1 MTSIMER
8 NIKYNFPEKKKT
20 FIPILTDINIR
31 TGKTQNQSFNSSIT
45 IISLK
50 IYNFFTT
57 TTESRVGTK
66 WIPPLS
72 FFSILFIQSY
82 FLRNQTDSKDLKL
95 LQRRK
100 LYQYRSKIPQKKKKK
115 NTKTNPLPSRH

>member
-1 MTSIMER
+1 MER